1 MLTATRTSKI
11 VTEKFPQ
18 SRKQKFQRVNEQL
31 RHTPLCTHKGN
42 LKVGEEALEQMNPV
56 TEKVQ
61 GIYGKLELKHAG
73 SSAPSETKAEGV
85 VEGEKG
91 GSEMVSK

>member
-1 MLTATRTSKI
+1 M
-11 VTEKFPQ
+11 
-18 SRKQKFQRVNEQL
+18 
-31 RHTPLCTHKGN
+31 
-42 LKVGEEALEQMNPV
+42 KVGEEALEQTNPV